1 MSLKNRCQPF
11 AHMVQDAREKGIYP
25 YFRPIDRSWGTEVEV
40 SGRRLIMIGSNDYL
54 GFTHDPRIIEATAKA
69 ALRWGS
75 GPGGSRFLCGNLTL
89 HETLE
94 ARLATFV
101 GKKKA
106 VVHATGFTTN
116 LGAIACMLTPQDIIV
131 CDRENHASIFEGCQA
146 SRARLIP
153 FAHNDAAAAERKLS
167 AAAQKNS
174 NGCQLLITEGVFSM
188 SGDMAPL
195 DELVK
200 LKDTYSD
207 LLIYLDDA
215 HGLGVMGQGGRGTAA
230 HFGLT
235 AQVDFIM
242 GTFSKALAS
251 IGGFI
256 AADDEDVLEYLRHHS
271 KPLIFSAALPAS
283 NAATVLACLDVL
295 DEDPGRVTRL
305 WDITRQVHQGYREI
319 GVITKHSKTP
329 IIPIYMGAE
338 DKAFA
343 FAKDMF
349 DHGVFALPAIY
360 PAVPRGQAV
369 IRTAFMSTHKKS
381 QIDYVLEVIQKLAK
395 KHRIRACDFGD
406 AESFLEGDGLS
417 AKYPSGPGSA
427 VSMVNE

>member
-1 MSLKNRCQPF
+1 
-11 AHMVQDAREKGIYP
+11 MVQDAKKQGIYP

-89 HETLE
+89 HEALE
-94 ARLATFV
+94 ERLAAFV

-153 FAHNDAAAAERKLS
+153 FAHNDPVAAERKL
-167 AAAQKNS
+167 AAARQKNA
-174 NGCQLLITEGVFSM
+174 NGCLLLITEGVFSM

-200 LKDTYSD
+200 LKKAYHD

-215 HGLGVMGQGGRGTAA
+215 HGLGVMGKGGRGTAH
-230 HFGLT
+230 HFGHT
-235 AQVDFIM
+235 SQVDFIM

-283 NAATVLACLDVL
+283 NAATVLACLDLL

-305 WDITRQVHQGYREI
+305 WEITRQVHQGYQEI
-319 GVITKHSKTP
+319 GVTTRHSKTP
-329 IIPIYMGAE
+329 IIPICIGSE
-338 DKAFA
+338 DKAFV

-369 IRTAFMSTHKKS
+369 IRTAYMSTHKKS
-381 QIDYVLEVIQKLAK
+381 QIDYVLEVIAKLAK
-395 KHRIRACDFGD
+395 KHRIRACDL
-406 AESFLEGDGLS
+406 EQSQPFLKERVF
-417 AKYPSGPGSA
+417 SGPGDEGEDSA
-427 VSMVNE
+427 VSQAWD

>member
-1 MSLKNRCQPF
+1 
-11 AHMVQDAREKGIYP
+11 MVRDAREQGIYP

-89 HETLE
+89 HEKLE
-94 ARLATFV
+94 ERLAAFV

-116 LGAIACMLTPQDIIV
+116 LGAIACMLTPQDVIV

-153 FAHNDAAAAERKLS
+153 FGHNDAAAAERKL
-167 AAAQKNS
+167 AAARQKNG
-174 NGCQLLITEGVFSM
+174 NGCMLLITEGVFSM
-188 SGDMAPL
+188 SGDMSPL

-200 LKDTYSD
+200 LKETYED

-215 HGLGVMGQGGRGTAA
+215 HGLGVMGEGGRGTAH

-235 AQVDFIM
+235 SQVDFIM

-295 DEDPGRVTRL
+295 DADPGRVTRL
-305 WDITRQVHQGYREI
+305 WDITRRVHQGYQEI

-329 IIPIYMGAE
+329 IIPIYIGAE
-338 DKAFA
+338 DKAFV

-369 IRTAFMSTHKKS
+369 IRTAYMSTHKKS
-381 QIDYVLEVIQKLAK
+381 QIDYVLEVIEKLAK
-395 KHRIRACDFGD
+395 KHRIRACDFGQPE
-406 AESFLEGDGLS
+406 AFLEGEGISSQISDILDETVGL
-417 AKYPSGPGSA
+417 GR
-427 VSMVNE
+427 E